1 MTLSGTHGS
10 FQGWRTRLAVRT
22 RLRRWW
28 RRRDPKRRGLPRLL
42 VNGFPK
48 SGTHLLRR
56 TIDLLPGMVTDNL
69 WIPPQPAD
77 PQERSRALA
86 QTERLL
92 RSVGAGE
99 YVMGHVWYSLEMAAL
114 LEKHGFRSVLIL
126 RDPRDVVVSLTFHI
140 KSWPDHRYHQHFTDV
155 LQTDEE
161 RLMASIVGVQAVG
174 RRPLANIGRRL
185 QNYLPWLH
193 VTYNFTTRFERLVGP
208 QGGGR
213 AEDQLVEIEG
223 IARHLGM
230 NLSSEQIAG
239 MASRLFGQGATFRQG
254 RIGSWKE
261 RFNEEHKAA
270 FKRVAGEQLVELG
283 YEPDLDW

>member
-56 TIDLLPGMVTDNL
+56 TIDLLPGMASDNVWL
-69 WIPPQPAD
+69 PP
-77 PQERSRALA
+77 RLA
-86 QTERLL
+86 VLGGKGAVLAEAERLFK
-92 RSVGAGE
+92 SIQPGE
-99 YVMGHVWYSLEMAAL
+99 YAVGHVRYGREMAEL
-114 LEKHGFRSVLIL
+114 LERQGFRAILIL
-126 RDPRDVVVSLTFHI
+126 RDPRDVAVSWAIHI
-140 KSWPDHRYHQHFTDV
+140 AARPEHKYHQHFTDV

-161 RLMASIVGVQAVG
+161 RLMASIVGVQVVG